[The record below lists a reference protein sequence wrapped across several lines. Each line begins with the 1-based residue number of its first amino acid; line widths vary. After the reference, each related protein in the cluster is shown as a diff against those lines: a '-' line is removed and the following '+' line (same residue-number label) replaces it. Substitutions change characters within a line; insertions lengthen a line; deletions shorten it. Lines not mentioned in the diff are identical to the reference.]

1 MRHTVC
7 GCALLQDPD
16 PAVASAV
23 PATNATLANTSFHIA
38 TDHVGGASPAHG
50 TAGAALAVAAT
61 VGALIA
67 ALA

>member
-1 MRHTVC
+1 
-7 GCALLQDPD
+7 
-16 PAVASAV
+16 VASAV